1 MSARKPIKA
10 STAIIR
16 GLKSYTAGVFF
27 CSVLEESYS
36 KTKDEGYIA
45 AKAELDKVLHGHGCV
60 TLNMYLLNTLEVYR
74 MARDSGH
81 SIHSEK
87 CYQMR
92 ALWLETFASQ
102 LKKAGK

>member
-16 GLKSYTAGVFF
+16 GLKSYTANDFF
-27 CSVLEESYS
+27 CGVLEDSYAE
-36 KTKDEGYIA
+36 TQDEGYIL
-45 AKAELDKVLHGHGCV
+45 AKAELDKVLHGHGCN
-60 TLNMYLLNTLEVYR
+60 TLNMYLSDTLEVYR
-74 MARDSGH
+74 KARESGH
-81 SIHSEK
+81 SIHGEK

-92 ALWLETFASQ
+92 ALWLETFAGQ